1 MLPIEIPLVA
11 HCFWYGPY
19 GLPYLRYLSIASFAI
34 HNPNINLDI
43 YTTNDLRTGRA
54 FDTHEQSVVHITK
67 DFFSAIQ
74 ALPNVAIKKVPDE
87 FLSIIPF
94 KMHTAVHVSDIL
106 RVWLL
111 STVGGYWM
119 DSDIIF
125 TSSLDNSFISL
136 PENNKVNTII
146 AQTSFGSICPYQTH
160 RIGFLAASKKNNFFD
175 DILQKILVSDQDSD
189 YQAYGSLL
197 YNATYSEFNQIYN
210 QHPQIKILNLP
221 NHVLYSMH
229 LTELLSDRISTRN
242 FINNSHI
249 LGCHWYGG
257 GDQLTE
263 LVEVLNCA
271 DDVER
276 LLEDLYVKEPNFLLE
291 LFSYA
296 CKLKS
301 VIF

>member
-34 HNPNINLDI
+34 HNPNIKLDI
-43 YTTNDLRTGRA
+43 YTANDLRTGRA

-67 DFFSAIQ
+67 DFFSEIQ

-125 TSSLDNSFISL
+125 TTSLDNSFISL

-175 DILQKILVSDQDSD
+175 DILQKILVSDQGSD

-197 YNATYSEFNQIYN
+197 YNATYPEFNQIYN

-257 GDQLTE
+257 GDQLTK

-276 LLEDLYVKEPNFLLE
+276 HLEDLYVKEPNFLLE

>member
-1 MLPIEIPLVA
+1 MKP
-11 HCFWYGPY
+11 
-19 GLPYLRYLSIASFAI
+19 
-34 HNPNINLDI
+34 
-43 YTTNDLRTGRA
+43 TT
-54 FDTHEQSVVHITK
+54 
-67 DFFSAIQ
+67 
-74 ALPNVAIKKVPDE
+74 
-87 FLSIIPF
+87 
-94 KMHTAVHVSDIL
+94 
-106 RVWLL
+106 
-111 STVGGYWM
+111 
-119 DSDIIF
+119 
-125 TSSLDNSFISL
+125 
-136 PENNKVNTII
+136 
-146 AQTSFGSICPYQTH
+146 
-160 RIGFLAASKKNNFFD
+160 KKNNFFD
-175 DILQKILVSDQDSD
+175 DILQKILVSDQGSD

-197 YNATYSEFNQIYN
+197 YNATYPEFNQIYN

-257 GDQLTE
+257 GDQLTK

-296 CKLKS
+296 RKLKS